1 MRIFIRNFSES
12 KLVLL
17 RRVGDTFL
25 MTTRKRISVIAL
37 LMTIAAGVLSPTAYA
52 AATRYITVS
61 AQGAVKVV
69 PDAVR
74 INATATA
81 VAASS
86 KEALAAT
93 AKTATAVRA
102 ALKTAKIDSK
112 DVATQ
117 SVTVYPEYKYTAD
130 GGSTLTGY
138 RGSQSFTITVRAA
151 DTAGALIDSLVAA
164 GGDNLQINGATPFV
178 LDSTK
183 SLEAARA
190 AAVKSAKAKAS
201 SYAKLM
207 GVKLGKVNYLVEN
220 SAPTN
225 YPPVMAVA
233 KAESD
238 ATVID
243 LGQQDVTIGVTVQW
257 ALL

>member
-1 MRIFIRNFSES
+1 
-12 KLVLL
+12 
-17 RRVGDTFL
+17 

-37 LMTIAAGVLSPTAYA
+37 LMTVAAGVLSPAAEA

-61 AQGAVKVV
+61 AQGSIKVV

-81 VAASS
+81 VAATS

-102 ALKTAKIDSK
+102 ALKTAKVDAK
-112 DVATQ
+112 DIATQ

-138 RGSQSFTITVRAA
+138 RGSQSFTITVREA
-151 DTAGALIDSLVAA
+151 DTAGALVDSLVAA

-183 SLEAARA
+183 SLEAARSV
-190 AAVKSAKAKAS
+190 AVKSAKSKAA

-207 GVKLGKVNYLVEN
+207 GAKLGKVNYLVEN

-225 YPPVMAVA
+225 YTPVMAVA

-243 LGQQDVTIGVTVQW
+243 LGQQDVTISVTVQW

>member
-1 MRIFIRNFSES
+1 
-12 KLVLL
+12 
-17 RRVGDTFL
+17 
-25 MTTRKRISVIAL
+25 MTTRRRISVIAL
-37 LMTIAAGVLSPTAYA
+37 LMTVAAAFLIPGAEA

-81 VAASS
+81 VAATS

-93 AKTATAVRA
+93 AKTSTAVRA
-102 ALKTAKIDSK
+102 ALKTAKIDTK
-112 DVATQ
+112 DIATQ
-117 SVTVYPEYKYTAD
+117 SVSVYPEYKYTND

-138 RGSQSFTITVRAA
+138 RASQSFTITVRAA
-151 DTAGALIDSLVAA
+151 DTAGSLVDALVVA
-164 GGDNLQINGATPFV
+164 GGDNLQINGATPFI
-178 LDSTK
+178 LDSTQ

-190 AAVKSAKAKAS
+190 AAVRSAKAKAT

-220 SAPTN
+220 SSPTN
-225 YPPVMAVA
+225 YTPVMAVA

-243 LGQQDVTIGVTVQW
+243 LGQQDVTISVTVQW
-257 ALL
+257 SLL

>member
-1 MRIFIRNFSES
+1 
-12 KLVLL
+12 
-17 RRVGDTFL
+17 

-37 LMTIAAGVLSPTAYA
+37 LMTVAAGVLSPAAEA

-61 AQGAVKVV
+61 AQGVIKVV

-81 VAASS
+81 VASTS

-112 DVATQ
+112 DIATQ

-138 RGSQSFTITVRAA
+138 RGSQSLTITVRAA
-151 DTAGALIDSLVAA
+151 DTAGALVDSLVAA

-225 YPPVMAVA
+225 YTPVMAVA

-243 LGQQDVTIGVTVQW
+243 LGQQDVTIAVTVQW

>member
-1 MRIFIRNFSES
+1 
-12 KLVLL
+12 
-17 RRVGDTFL
+17 
-25 MTTRKRISVIAL
+25 MTTRTRISLIAL
-37 LMTIAAGVLSPTAYA
+37 LAALVSVVAPTADA

-61 AQGAVKVV
+61 AQGSVKVV

-74 INATATA
+74 INATASA

-86 KEALAAT
+86 KDALAAT
-93 AKTATAVRA
+93 AKTSNAVRA
-102 ALKTAKIDSK
+102 ALKSAKIDTK
-112 DVATQ
+112 DISTQ
-117 SVTVYPEYKYTAD
+117 SVTVYPEYKYTNE
-130 GGSTLTGY
+130 GGSTLIGY
-138 RGSQSFTITVRAA
+138 RGSQSFTIIVRAA
-151 DTAGALIDSLVAA
+151 DTAGALVDALVVA

-178 LDSTK
+178 LDSTN
-183 SLEAARA
+183 SLEAARS
-190 AAVKSAKAKAS
+190 AAVKSARAKAV

-225 YPPVMAVA
+225 YTPVMSVA
-233 KAESD
+233 KTESD

-243 LGQQDVTIGVTVQW
+243 LGQQDVTISVTVQW

>member
-1 MRIFIRNFSES
+1 MN
-12 KLVLL
+12 
-17 RRVGDTFL
+17 
-25 MTTRKRISVIAL
+25 TRKRISVIAL
-37 LMTIAAGVLSPTAYA
+37 LVICVAGIVAPSANA

-61 AQGAVKVV
+61 AQGTIKVT

-74 INATATA
+74 LSATVSA
-81 VAASS
+81 VAATS
-86 KEALAAT
+86 KDALAA
-93 AKTATAVRA
+93 ANKTAAAVRA
-102 ALKTAKIDSK
+102 ALKAAKIDTK
-112 DVATQ
+112 DISTQ
-117 SVTVYPEYKYTAD
+117 TVTVYPEYKYAND
-130 GGSTLTGY
+130 GTSTQIGY
-138 RGSQSFTITVRAA
+138 RGSQSFTIVIRAA
-151 DTAGALIDSLVAA
+151 DTAGSVVDTLIAA

-183 SLEAARA
+183 SLDAARA
-190 AAVKSAKAKAS
+190 AAVKSAKSKAT
-201 SYAKLM
+201 SYASLI

-225 YPPVMAVA
+225 YTPVMSVA

-243 LGQQDVTIGVTVQW
+243 LGQQDVTISITVQW

>member
-1 MRIFIRNFSES
+1 
-12 KLVLL
+12 
-17 RRVGDTFL
+17 

-37 LMTIAAGVLSPTAYA
+37 LMTVAAGVLSPAAEA

-61 AQGAVKVV
+61 AQGVVKVV

-74 INATATA
+74 ISATATA
-81 VAASS
+81 VAATS

-93 AKTATAVRA
+93 SKTATAVRA
-102 ALKTAKIDSK
+102 ALKAAKIDTK
-112 DVATQ
+112 DIATQ
-117 SVTVYPEYKYTAD
+117 SVSVYPEYKYTND

-138 RGSQSFTITVRAA
+138 RGSQSFTITVRTA
-151 DTAGALIDSLVAA
+151 DTAGALVDSLVAA

-220 SAPTN
+220 SAPSN
-225 YPPVMAVA
+225 YTPVMAVA

-243 LGQQDVTIGVTVQW
+243 LGQQDVTIAVTVQW

>member
-1 MRIFIRNFSES
+1 
-12 KLVLL
+12 
-17 RRVGDTFL
+17 

-37 LMTIAAGVLSPTAYA
+37 LALLAGGVIAPSADA

-93 AKTATAVRA
+93 AKTSTAVRA
-102 ALKTAKIDSK
+102 ALKSAKIDTK
-112 DVATQ
+112 DIATQ

-138 RGSQSFTITVRAA
+138 RGSQSFTIVVRAA
-151 DTAGALIDSLVAA
+151 DTAGSLVDALVTA

-190 AAVKSAKAKAS
+190 AAVKSAKSKAA
-201 SYAKLM
+201 SYAKLI
-207 GVKLGKVNYLVEN
+207 GAKLGKVNYLIEN

-225 YPPVMAVA
+225 YTPVMAVA

-243 LGQQDVTIGVTVQW
+243 LGQQDVTISVTVQW
-257 ALL
+257 SLL

>member
-1 MRIFIRNFSES
+1 
-12 KLVLL
+12 
-17 RRVGDTFL
+17 

-37 LMTIAAGVLSPTAYA
+37 LALVAGGVIAPSADA

-112 DVATQ
+112 DIATQ

-151 DTAGALIDSLVAA
+151 DTAGAVVDSLVAA

-178 LDSTK
+178 LDSSK

-225 YPPVMAVA
+225 YTPVMAVA

>member
-1 MRIFIRNFSES
+1 
-12 KLVLL
+12 
-17 RRVGDTFL
+17 
-25 MTTRKRISVIAL
+25 MTTRKRISLIAL
-37 LMTIAAGVLSPTAYA
+37 LTIAVAGVITPAAEA

-61 AQGAVKVV
+61 AQGTVKVV

-74 INATATA
+74 INATATS

-93 AKTATAVRA
+93 AKTSTAVRA
-102 ALKTAKIDSK
+102 ALKAAKIDTK
-112 DVATQ
+112 DIATQ
-117 SVTVYPEYKYTAD
+117 SVTVYPEYKYTND

-138 RGSQSFTITVRAA
+138 RASQSFTITVRAA
-151 DTAGALIDSLVAA
+151 DTAGSLVDALVAA
-164 GGDNLQINGATPFV
+164 GGDSLQINGATPFV
-178 LDSTK
+178 LDSTQ

-190 AAVKSAKAKAS
+190 AAVKSAKAKAT

-207 GVKLGKVNYLVEN
+207 GVKLGKVNYLIEN

-225 YPPVMAVA
+225 YTPVMAVA
-233 KAESD
+233 KAEAD

-243 LGQQDVTIGVTVQW
+243 LGQQDVSISVTVQW
-257 ALL
+257 SLL

>member
-1 MRIFIRNFSES
+1 
-12 KLVLL
+12 
-17 RRVGDTFL
+17 

-37 LMTIAAGVLSPTAYA
+37 LVTVAAGVLTPASEA

-61 AQGAVKVV
+61 AQGVVKVV

-81 VAASS
+81 VAATS

-93 AKTATAVRA
+93 AKTATTVRA
-102 ALKTAKIDSK
+102 ALKAAKIDTK
-112 DVATQ
+112 DIATQ
-117 SVTVYPEYKYTAD
+117 SVSVYPEYKYTND

-151 DTAGALIDSLVAA
+151 DTAGALVDSLVAA
-164 GGDNLQINGATPFV
+164 GGDDLQINGATPFV

-225 YPPVMAVA
+225 YAPVMAVA

-243 LGQQDVTIGVTVQW
+243 LGQQDVTIAVTVQW

>member
-1 MRIFIRNFSES
+1 
-12 KLVLL
+12 
-17 RRVGDTFL
+17 
-25 MTTRKRISVIAL
+25 MTTRRRISVIAL
-37 LMTIAAGVLSPTAYA
+37 LMTVTAAFLTPGAEA

-74 INATATA
+74 IKATATSIA
-81 VAASS
+81 PTS

-102 ALKTAKIDSK
+102 ALKTAKIDTK
-112 DVATQ
+112 DIATQ
-117 SVTVYPEYKYTAD
+117 NVTVYPEYQYSAD
-130 GGSTLTGY
+130 GTSKLTGY
-138 RGSQSFTITVRAA
+138 RGSQSFTIVVRAA
-151 DTAGALIDSLVAA
+151 DTAGSLVDSLVAA
-164 GGDNLQINGATPFV
+164 GGENLQINGATPFV

-190 AAVKSAKAKAS
+190 AAVKSAKSKAA

-207 GVKLGKVNYLVEN
+207 GATLGKVNYLVEN

-225 YPPVMAVA
+225 YTPVMAVA

-243 LGQQDVTIGVTVQW
+243 LGQQDVTISVTVQW
-257 ALL
+257 SLL

>member
-1 MRIFIRNFSES
+1 
-12 KLVLL
+12 
-17 RRVGDTFL
+17 
-25 MTTRKRISVIAL
+25 MTTCKRISVIAL
-37 LMTIAAGVLSPTAYA
+37 FALVAGGVIAPSADA

-102 ALKTAKIDSK
+102 ALKTVKIDSK
-112 DVATQ
+112 DIATQ

-151 DTAGALIDSLVAA
+151 DTAGAVVDSLVAA

-225 YPPVMAVA
+225 YTPVMAVA

>member
-1 MRIFIRNFSES
+1 M
-12 KLVLL
+12 K
-17 RRVGDTFL
+17 
-25 MTTRKRISVIAL
+25 KRISLIAVL
-37 LMTIAAGVLSPTAYA
+37 AVAIAAVAIPSANA

-61 AQGAVKVV
+61 AQGVVKVV

-74 INATATA
+74 INATATSVA
-81 VAASS
+81 VSS

-93 AKTATAVRA
+93 AKTSTALRA
-102 ALKTAKIDSK
+102 ALKAAKIDSK
-112 DVATQ
+112 DIATQ
-117 SVTVYPEYKYTAD
+117 SVSVYPEYKYTND

-138 RGSQSFTITVRAA
+138 RASQSFTITVRAA
-151 DTAGALIDSLVAA
+151 DTAGAIVDSLVAA
-164 GGDNLQINGATPFV
+164 GGDNFQINGATPFV

-220 SAPTN
+220 SSPTN
-225 YPPVMAVA
+225 YTPVMGVA
-233 KAESD
+233 KAEND

-243 LGQQDVTIGVTVQW
+243 LGQQDVTIAVTVQW
-257 ALL
+257 SLV

>member
-1 MRIFIRNFSES
+1 M
-12 KLVLL
+12 K
-17 RRVGDTFL
+17 
-25 MTTRKRISVIAL
+25 KRISLIAVLAIAL
-37 LMTIAAGVLSPTAYA
+37 AAVAIPSANA
-52 AATRYITVS
+52 AATRYITLS
-61 AQGAVKVV
+61 AQGVVKVV

-74 INATATA
+74 INATATS
-81 VAASS
+81 VAATS

-102 ALKTAKIDSK
+102 ALKAAKIDTK
-112 DVATQ
+112 DIATQ
-117 SVTVYPEYKYTAD
+117 SMSVYPEYKYTND

-138 RGSQSFTITVRAA
+138 RASQSFTITVRAA
-151 DTAGALIDSLVAA
+151 DTAGALVDALVAA

-220 SAPTN
+220 SSPTN
-225 YPPVMAVA
+225 YVPVMGVA
-233 KAESD
+233 KAEND

-243 LGQQDVTIGVTVQW
+243 LGQQDVTIAVTVRW
-257 ALL
+257 SLA

>member
-1 MRIFIRNFSES
+1 
-12 KLVLL
+12 
-17 RRVGDTFL
+17 

-37 LMTIAAGVLSPTAYA
+37 LMTVAAGVLSPAAEA

-61 AQGAVKVV
+61 AQGVVKVV

-81 VAASS
+81 VAATS

-102 ALKTAKIDSK
+102 ALKTGKIDTK
-112 DVATQ
+112 DSATK
-117 SVTVYPEYKYTAD
+117 SVTVYPEYKYNND

-151 DTAGALIDSLVAA
+151 DTAGALVDSLVAA

-225 YPPVMAVA
+225 YTPVMAVA

-243 LGQQDVTIGVTVQW
+243 LGQQDVTIAVTVQW

>member
-1 MRIFIRNFSES
+1 
-12 KLVLL
+12 
-17 RRVGDTFL
+17 
-25 MTTRKRISVIAL
+25 MTTRNRISVIAL
-37 LMTIAAGVLSPTAYA
+37 LALVAGGLIAPSADA

-74 INATATA
+74 VNATATA

-102 ALKTAKIDSK
+102 ALKTAKIDTK
-112 DVATQ
+112 DIATQ

-151 DTAGALIDSLVAA
+151 DTAGALVDSLVSA

-225 YPPVMAVA
+225 YTPVMAVA

-238 ATVID
+238 ATLID

>member
-1 MRIFIRNFSES
+1 
-12 KLVLL
+12 
-17 RRVGDTFL
+17 
-25 MTTRKRISVIAL
+25 MTTRKRISLIAL
-37 LMTIAAGVLSPTAYA
+37 LSIAVAGVITPAAEA
-52 AATRYITVS
+52 AANRYITVS

-81 VAASS
+81 VAATS

-93 AKTATAVRA
+93 AKTSTAVRA
-102 ALKTAKIDSK
+102 AVKTAKIDTK
-112 DVATQ
+112 DIATQ
-117 SVTVYPEYKYTAD
+117 SVSVYPEYKYSND

-138 RGSQSFTITVRAA
+138 RASQSFTITVRAA
-151 DTAGALIDSLVAA
+151 DTAGSLFDALVVA
-164 GGDNLQINGATPFV
+164 GGDNLQINGATPFI
-178 LDSTK
+178 LDSTQ

-190 AAVKSAKAKAS
+190 AAVRSAKAKAT

-225 YPPVMAVA
+225 YTPVMAVA

-243 LGQQDVTIGVTVQW
+243 LGQQDVTISVTVQW

>member
-1 MRIFIRNFSES
+1 M
-12 KLVLL
+12 K
-17 RRVGDTFL
+17 
-25 MTTRKRISVIAL
+25 KRISLIAIL
-37 LMTIAAGVLSPTAYA
+37 AVAIAAVAIPSANA

-61 AQGAVKVV
+61 AQGVVKVV

-74 INATATA
+74 INATATS

-93 AKTATAVRA
+93 AKTSTALRA
-102 ALKTAKIDSK
+102 ALKAAKIESK
-112 DVATQ
+112 DIATQ
-117 SVTVYPEYKYTAD
+117 SVSVYPEYKYTND

-138 RGSQSFTITVRAA
+138 RASQSFTITVRAA
-151 DTAGALIDSLVAA
+151 DTAGAIVDSLVAA
-164 GGDNLQINGATPFV
+164 GGDNFQINGATPFV

-220 SAPTN
+220 SSPTN
-225 YPPVMAVA
+225 YTPVMGVA
-233 KAESD
+233 KAEND

-243 LGQQDVTIGVTVQW
+243 LGQQDVTIAVTVQW
-257 ALL
+257 SLV

>member
-1 MRIFIRNFSES
+1 
-12 KLVLL
+12 
-17 RRVGDTFL
+17 
-25 MTTRKRISVIAL
+25 MTTRTRISLIAL
-37 LMTIAAGVLSPTAYA
+37 VTAVVSVVVPAADA

-61 AQGAVKVV
+61 AQGSVKVV

-74 INATATA
+74 INATASV

-86 KEALAAT
+86 KDALAAT
-93 AKTATAVRA
+93 AKTAIAVRA
-102 ALKTAKIDSK
+102 ALKSAKIDTK
-112 DVATQ
+112 DISTQ
-117 SVTVYPEYKYTAD
+117 SVTVYPEYKYTNE
-130 GGSTLTGY
+130 GGSTLIGY
-138 RGSQSFTITVRAA
+138 RGSQSFTIIVRAA
-151 DTAGALIDSLVAA
+151 DTAGTLVDALVVA
-164 GGDNLQINGATPFV
+164 GGDNVQINGATPFV

-190 AAVKSAKAKAS
+190 AAVKSAQTKAG

-207 GVKLGKVNYLVEN
+207 RVKLGKVNYLVEN

-225 YPPVMAVA
+225 YTPVMSVA
-233 KAESD
+233 KTESD

-243 LGQQDVTIGVTVQW
+243 LGQQDVTISVTVQW

>member
-1 MRIFIRNFSES
+1 
-12 KLVLL
+12 
-17 RRVGDTFL
+17 
-25 MTTRKRISVIAL
+25 MTTRTRIAVIAL
-37 LMTIAAGVLSPTAYA
+37 LLTLTAGLIAPAAEA

-61 AQGAVKVV
+61 AQGSVKVI

-74 INATATA
+74 INATATV

-93 AKTATAVRA
+93 AKTSGAVRA
-102 ALKTAKIDSK
+102 ALKDAKIETK
-112 DVATQ
+112 DISTQ
-117 SVTVYPEYKYTAD
+117 SVTVYPEYKYTND
-130 GGSTLTGY
+130 GGSTLNGY

-151 DTAGALIDSLVAA
+151 DTAGALVDSLVAA
-164 GGDNLQINGATPFV
+164 SGDNLQINGATPFV

-190 AAVKSAKAKAS
+190 AAVKSAKSKAL

-207 GVKLGKVNYLVEN
+207 GVKLGKMNYLIEN

-225 YPPVMAVA
+225 YTPAMAVA
-233 KAESD
+233 KAEAD

-243 LGQQDVTIGVTVQW
+243 LGQQDVTISVTVQW
-257 ALL
+257 NLG

>member
-1 MRIFIRNFSES
+1 
-12 KLVLL
+12 
-17 RRVGDTFL
+17 
-25 MTTRKRISVIAL
+25 MTTRKRISAIAL
-37 LMTIAAGVLSPTAYA
+37 LALLAGGVIAPSADA

-93 AKTATAVRA
+93 AKTSTAVRA
-102 ALKTAKIDSK
+102 ALKIAKIDTK
-112 DVATQ
+112 DIATQ

-138 RGSQSFTITVRAA
+138 RGSQSFTIIVRAA
-151 DTAGALIDSLVAA
+151 DTAGSLVDALVTA

-183 SLEAARA
+183 SLESARA
-190 AAVKSAKAKAS
+190 AAVKSAKSKAA

-207 GVKLGKVNYLVEN
+207 GAKLGKVNYLIEN

-225 YPPVMAVA
+225 YTPVMAVA

-243 LGQQDVTIGVTVQW
+243 LGQQDVTISVTVQW
-257 ALL
+257 SLL

>member
-1 MRIFIRNFSES
+1 M
-12 KLVLL
+12 K
-17 RRVGDTFL
+17 
-25 MTTRKRISVIAL
+25 KRISLIAVL
-37 LMTIAAGVLSPTAYA
+37 AVAIAAVAIPSANA

-61 AQGAVKVV
+61 AQGVVKVV

-74 INATATA
+74 INATATSVA
-81 VAASS
+81 VSS

-93 AKTATAVRA
+93 AKTSTAVRA
-102 ALKTAKIDSK
+102 ALKAAKIDSK
-112 DVATQ
+112 DIATQ
-117 SVTVYPEYKYTAD
+117 SVSVYPEYQYTND

-138 RGSQSFTITVRAA
+138 RASQSFTITVRAA
-151 DTAGALIDSLVAA
+151 DTAGAIVDSLVAA

-220 SAPTN
+220 SSPTN
-225 YPPVMAVA
+225 YTPVMGVA
-233 KAESD
+233 KAEND

-243 LGQQDVTIGVTVQW
+243 LGQQDVTIAVTVQW
-257 ALL
+257 SLV